1 MDKNILILGASG
13 QIGTELALYLKQ
25 LYPNANIVASD
36 IKAGIPELM
45 DSTTFEFLDATDIAK
60 TKAIIAKHQI
70 NEVYI
75 MAAML
80 SAVAEKTPMKAW
92 DLNMTI
98 LLNMLTIAKELKGI
112 KLFWPSSIAVFGKT
126 TPKTA
131 KQYTV
136 TEPNTVYG
144 ISKLSG
150 ERWCEYY
157 KNNYNVDIRT
167 IRYPGIISWKVEAGG
182 GTTDYAVDIFY
193 KALANN
199 NYDCF
204 LAKDTMLPMMYMD
217 DALKAT
223 TAIMAHD
230 SFDKYTPYNVAA
242 MSFSPAELAQTIQKE
257 IPDFSISY
265 TPDER
270 QQIADTWP
278 EVFEDDFAKKDWNWQ
293 ADFDI
298 EKMTQLMLSHLKN
311 KLQIN

>member
-1 MDKNILILGASG
+1 MEKNILILGSSG

-25 LYPNANIVASD
+25 LYPNSKIVTSD
-36 IKAGIPELM
+36 IKEGIPELM
-45 DSTTFEFLDATDIAK
+45 NSTTFEFLDATDIAQ
-60 TKAIIAKHQI
+60 TKAIITKHQI

-80 SAVAEKTPMKAW
+80 SAVAEKVPMKAW

-98 LLNMLTIAKELKGI
+98 LLNMLTIAKELNHL

-157 KNNYNVDIRT
+157 KNNYKVDIRT
-167 IRYPGIISWKVEAGG
+167 IRYPGIISWKVAAGG

-193 KALANN
+193 KALENG
-199 NYDCF
+199 NYTCF
-204 LAKDTMLPMMYMD
+204 LTKNTKLPMMYMD

-223 TAIMAHD
+223 TAIMAHG
-230 SFDKYTPYNVAA
+230 SFDKYIPYNVAA
-242 MSFSPAELAQTIQKE
+242 MSFTPEELTVTIQKE
-257 IPDFSISY
+257 LPEFTINY
-265 TPDER
+265 APDER

-278 EVFEDDFAKKDWNWQ
+278 EVFEDDYAQKDWNWQ
-293 ADFDI
+293 ANFDI
-298 EKMTQLMLSHLKN
+298 EKMSIEMLNQLKN

>member
-80 SAVAEKTPMKAW
+80 SAVAEKVPMKAW

-204 LAKDTMLPMMYMD
+204 LAKDTKLPMMYMD

-298 EKMTQLMLSHLKN
+298 EKMTQVMLSHLKN